1 MHPPGGIRLLLA
13 LALVTALSQF
23 LRSATGA
30 IAPELMRDLAMAPE
44 VLGAASGAFFAALAA
59 MQIPVGL
66 AFDRWGARRTVTILT
81 IVAALSCLGTAA
93 ATNGAQF
100 VAARAVSGI
109 GCGAS
114 FMAAVLLIGRWYAGR
129 RMTTVMSWV
138 FAISYAGVLAAASPI
153 AWAAETIGWRA
164 AFTIAGVACAAIAM
178 LSFWSVSDRPDG
190 DMRADKRPDGILA
203 ELKGVLAVWKIP
215 SIKPIL
221 CMHMFP
227 YAVIGTMVGV
237 WAGPYLND
245 VHGLSSVARGHV
257 MSVMVLAQVVGVL
270 FYGPLDRLLD
280 SRKRVVTAG
289 ALSTIAVLLAL
300 ALWPRPPL
308 VLAIV
313 LLTLLCFVTAY
324 AIVIVAH
331 GRSLFPDHLAGRGV
345 TTVNLAQA
353 LGTALMPTL
362 TGIIVGVFVPSIGA
376 GASET
381 GYRVAFGAMAA
392 LLSLGTLVYVQAR
405 DVRPSETEG
414 RAG

>member
-13 LALVTALSQF
+13 LALVTSLSQF

-30 IAPELMRDLAMAPE
+30 IAPELMRDLTMAPE

-81 IVAALSCLGTAA
+81 MVAALSCLGTAA
-93 ATNGAQF
+93 ASNGAQF

-129 RMTTVMSWV
+129 RMTMVMSWV
-138 FAISYAGVLAAASPI
+138 FAISYVGVLAAASPI

-164 AFTIAGVACAAIAM
+164 AFTIAGIACVAIAI

-190 DMRADKRPDGILA
+190 DTRADKKRPDGILA
-203 ELKGVLAVWKIP
+203 ELKGVLAVWSIP

-257 MSVMVLAQVVGVL
+257 MSVMVLAQVAGVL
-270 FYGPLDRLLD
+270 FYGPLDRLFD

-289 ALSTIAVLLAL
+289 ACSTIAVLLAL

-308 VLAIV
+308 ALAIV

-353 LGTALMPTL
+353 LGTALMPAL
-362 TGIIVGVFVPSIGA
+362 VGFIVGEFVPSV
-376 GASET
+376 GASAPESA
-381 GYRVAFGAMAA
+381 YRIAFGAMAG

-405 DVRPSETEG
+405 DVRPSEG
-414 RAG
+414 G

>member
-30 IAPELMRDLAMAPE
+30 IAPELMRDLDMAPE
-44 VLGAASGAFFAALAA
+44 VLGAASGAFFAALAT

-66 AFDRWGARRTVTILT
+66 AFDRWGARRTVTVLT
-81 IVAALSCLGTAA
+81 IIAAVSCLGTAA
-93 ATNGAQF
+93 AANGAQF

-138 FAISYAGVLAAASPI
+138 FAISYIGVLAAASPI

-164 AFTIAGVACAAIAM
+164 GFTIAAAACLVIAL
-178 LSFWSVSDRPDG
+178 LSYTSVRDRPAG
-190 DMRADKRPDGILA
+190 DTRADKRPDGILA
-203 ELKGVLAVWKIP
+203 ELKGVLAVWHIA

-227 YAVIGTMVGV
+227 YAVVGTMVGM

-245 VHGLSSVARGHV
+245 VHGLSGVARGHV
-257 MSVMVLAQVVGVL
+257 ISVMVLAQVAGVL
-270 FYGPLDRLLD
+270 FYGPLDRIFD

-289 ALSTIAVLLAL
+289 AGGTILVLLAL
-300 ALWPRPPL
+300 ALWPQPPL
-308 VLAIV
+308 ILAIV
-313 LLTLLCFVTAY
+313 LLTLLCFVTAF

-362 TGIIVGVFVPSIGA
+362 VGFIVGVFVPSV
-376 GASET
+376 GASAPESA
-381 GYRVAFGAMAA
+381 YRIAFGAMAG
-392 LLSLGTLVYVQAR
+392 LLALGTLVYVQAR
-405 DVRPSETEG
+405 DVRPSE
-414 RAG
+414 AGG

>member
-1 MHPPGGIRLLLA
+1 MHPPGGLRLLLA

-30 IAPELMRDLAMAPE
+30 IAPELMRDLDMAPE
-44 VLGAASGAFFAALAA
+44 VLGAASGAFFAALAT

-66 AFDRWGARRTVTILT
+66 AFDRWGARRTVTVLT
-81 IVAALSCLGTAA
+81 IIAAVSCLGTAA

-138 FAISYAGVLAAASPI
+138 FAISYIGVLAAASPI

-164 AFTIAGVACAAIAM
+164 GFIVAAVVSLVIAA
-178 LSFWSVSDRPDG
+178 LSYLSVRDRPAG
-190 DMRADKRPDGILA
+190 DTRADKRPDGILA
-203 ELKGVLAVWKIP
+203 ELKGVLSVWHIP

-227 YAVIGTMVGV
+227 YAVVGTMVGV

-245 VHGLSSVARGHV
+245 VHGLSGVARGHV
-257 MSVMVLAQVVGVL
+257 ISVMVLAQVAGVL
-270 FYGPLDRLLD
+270 FYGPMDRIFD
-280 SRKRVVTAG
+280 SRKRVATAG
-289 ALSTIAVLLAL
+289 ACGTIGVLLML
-300 ALWPRPPL
+300 ALWPQPPL
-308 VLAIV
+308 ILAIV
-313 LLTLLCFVTAY
+313 LLTLLCFVTAF

-362 TGIIVGVFVPSIGA
+362 VGFIVGVFVPSV
-376 GASET
+376 GASAPE
-381 GYRVAFGAMAA
+381 GAYRIAFGAMAG
-392 LLSLGTLVYVQAR
+392 LLTLGTMVYVQAR
-405 DVRPSETEG
+405 DVRPSE
-414 RAG
+414 AG